1 MVRRSGLFVLVPCT
15 AAAAAAC
22 ISQPLIVVEMCSMF
36 FEVVE
41 PLDHATFLS
50 LCDEVLRDSLL
61 VLAPLGLP
69 RHLREALGSEKEF
82 IRLYGPR
89 FRFILEAASDATYK
103 ERDIT
108 ESQVAVTLHKLTE
121 EEQNPEAMAYLA
133 RMGDS
138 LREIYS
144 PPRVLELPARAPN
157 STADLAT
164 IGSSLL
170 GAGAVYTPGPQQAG
184 RSGGRGGGAPLCD
197 GTPPQPS
204 RQGHA
209 GRCSSSP
216 TGDGDSSCAG
226 ENDKCSTAG
235 RAKGGGGDSRADKGE
250 TGHDKVQ
257 RERVASCLSAL
268 RGCRE
273 KLEVF
278 SDELEQAHIQA
289 LTEAFAGRYSGAAS
303 PGDSAGGSS
312 SSSQELNSRRLDVAA
327 LDEFA
332 AVPFLDHELFV
343 LVRVIEEERLAEE
356 KGAGN
361 EKEPASGGSS
371 SSSSSATGACS
382 ESPTAVDGDG
392 ETSLCE
398 RPAACLEFLLT
409 SQAFRV
415 RADES
420 MERGL
425 DKEAAASLKE
435 ANGLMEAFLEEGQ
448 RLPRPCRHLAEL
460 RAGLAKCEMRG
471 GDLEAAV
478 AHAEAALAEHPAC
491 GEAFLIRGQCRRELG
506 DNGGALSDLVN
517 AFVLQGN
524 ALNNA
529 GDGSEAQ
536 AIEDVSRESCRAR
549 AGEEFSQRAAPNTLP
564 ADWVVRSFLTS
575 YDTEGLYE
583 EHDAVLR
590 LHGEDPAAA
599 AAAAA
604 AAEGDEGG
612 QAAAV
617 TEFWQGLSLVREG
630 KYAESIAKFSSSV
643 SAFSSSAPAAV
654 PGERTGGGDTTRI
667 HSLALEYYGSF
678 LYLMGD
684 MDTALEYLRFAGEVD
699 ETNAKSW
706 VKRGSVLSDLG
717 RREEAF
723 ECFDAAAA
731 IAPRD
736 SDLFLHR
743 GQGHLL
749 ANDFR
754 KATADLRRSV
764 ELCTTMP
771 ISRAAWGVALFKLAT
786 AAELPSPSS
795 LSKCVQVLEESRE
808 LFPENPE
815 VLYFFAEVLISMGDF
830 KKGLEFLCTAASLDP
845 ECPVPYVNAA
855 RAYLGMNDT
864 KAARRQ
870 VVARASELDPT
881 YPGTCLDLGQL
892 LMQEGSPAEA
902 LSMYARGVEIARFPS
917 ELHDAMACLDVAKA
931 HIEAQKL
938 LRREAA

>member
-1 MVRRSGLFVLVPCT
+1 
-15 AAAAAAC
+15 
-22 ISQPLIVVEMCSMF
+22 MCSLF
-36 FEVVE
+36 FEVEE
-41 PLDHATFLS
+41 PLDHDTFLS
-50 LCDEVLRDSLL
+50 VCDEVLRDSLL
-61 VLAPLGLP
+61 VLAPCGLP

-89 FRFILEAASDATYK
+89 FRFVLEAVSDAKYK
-103 ERDIT
+103 ERGVT

-144 PPRVLELPARAPN
+144 PPRVLELPAGVPTT
-157 STADLAT
+157 TADLVT
-164 IGSSLL
+164 IASSLL
-170 GAGAVYTPGPQQAG
+170 GAGAVYTPRPQQAG
-184 RSGGRGGGAPLCD
+184 RRGGKGGAPLCD

-204 RQGHA
+204 RPGHA

-216 TGDGDSSCAG
+216 VGDGDSSCDG
-226 ENDKCSTAG
+226 ENNKCSTAG
-235 RAKGGGGDSRADKGE
+235 RAEGGGGGDSRADKGE
-250 TGHDKVQ
+250 TDHDKAQ

-273 KLEVF
+273 ELEVF

-303 PGDSAGGSS
+303 PGDSAGDSS
-312 SSSQELNSRRLDVAA
+312 SSSQELNSRRSDVAA

-332 AVPFLDHELFV
+332 AVPFLDDELFM
-343 LVRVIEEERLAEE
+343 LVRAIEEERLGE
-356 KGAGN
+356 KEGAGKD
-361 EKEPASGGSS
+361 KEPATGG
-371 SSSSSATGACS
+371 SSSSATGACS
-382 ESPTAVDGDG
+382 ESPTAAEGDV

-409 SQAFRV
+409 SQAVRV

-420 MERGL
+420 MEKGL
-425 DKEAAASLKE
+425 DREAAASLKE
-435 ANGLMEAFLEEGQ
+435 ANSLMEAFLDEGQ
-448 RLPRPCRHLAEL
+448 RLPKPRRYLAEL

-529 GDGSEAQ
+529 GEGSEAQ

-549 AGEEFSQRAAPNTLP
+549 AGEEFSQRAAPNALP

-590 LHGEDPAAA
+590 LHGEDP

-643 SAFSSSAPAAV
+643 SAFPSSAPAAV
-654 PGERTGGGDTTRI
+654 LGEGTGGGETTRI
-667 HSLALEYYGSF
+667 QSLALEYYGSF

-684 MDTALEYLRFAGEVD
+684 MDTALEHLRLAGEVD

-749 ANDFR
+749 ANDLR

-764 ELCTTMP
+764 ELCPTMP

-786 AAELPSPSS
+786 ATELPSPSS

-815 VLYFFAEVLISMGDF
+815 VLFFFAEVLISMGDF
-830 KKGLEFLCTAASLDP
+830 KRGLEFLRTAASLDP

-931 HIEAQKL
+931 HVEAQKL
-938 LRREAA
+938 LHREAA

>member
-1 MVRRSGLFVLVPCT
+1 
-15 AAAAAAC
+15 
-22 ISQPLIVVEMCSMF
+22 MCSVF

-41 PLDHATFLS
+41 PLDHDTFLNV
-50 LCDEVLRDSLL
+50 CDEVLRDSLL
-61 VLAPLGLP
+61 VLAPFGLP

-82 IRLYGPR
+82 VRLYGPR
-89 FRFILEAASDATYK
+89 FRFILEAVSDATYK
-103 ERDIT
+103 ERGVT

-144 PPRVLELPARAPN
+144 PPRVLELPARAPT
-157 STADLAT
+157 STADLVT
-164 IGSSLL
+164 IGSRLL

-184 RSGGRGGGAPLCD
+184 RRGGRGGAPLCD

-204 RQGHA
+204 RPRHA

-216 TGDGDSSCAG
+216 VGDGDSSCDG
-226 ENDKCSTAG
+226 ENNTCSTAG
-235 RAKGGGGDSRADKGE
+235 RAEGGGGGGGGDSLTDKGE
-250 TGHDKVQ
+250 TDHDNAQ

-268 RGCRE
+268 LGCRE
-273 KLEVF
+273 ELDVF

-312 SSSQELNSRRLDVAA
+312 SASQELNSRWSDMAA

-332 AVPFLDHELFV
+332 AVPFVDHELFM
-343 LVRVIEEERLAEE
+343 LVRAIEEERLGGKE
-356 KGAGN
+356 GAGKEN
-361 EKEPASGGSS
+361 EPAGGG
-371 SSSSSATGACS
+371 SSSSATGACS
-382 ESPTAVDGDG
+382 ESPTAAEGDL

-409 SQAFRV
+409 SQAVRV

-420 MERGL
+420 MEKGL
-425 DKEAAASLKE
+425 DKEAAASLEE
-435 ANGLMEAFLEEGQ
+435 ANSLMEAFLEEGQ
-448 RLPRPCRHLAEL
+448 RLPRPSRYLAEL

-517 AFVLQGN
+517 AFVLQRN

-549 AGEEFSQRAAPNTLP
+549 AGEEFSQRAAPNALP

-575 YDTEGLYE
+575 YDTEALYE
-583 EHDAVLR
+583 EHDAVFR
-590 LHGEDPAAA
+590 LHGEDPA

-617 TEFWQGLSLVREG
+617 TEFWQGLRLVREG

-643 SAFSSSAPAAV
+643 SAFSSSAPASV
-654 PGERTGGGDTTRI
+654 LGEGTGVRDTTRI
-667 HSLALEYYGSF
+667 QSLALEYYGSF

-684 MDTALEYLRFAGEVD
+684 MDTALEHLRLAGEVD
-699 ETNAKSW
+699 ETNVKSW

-717 RREEAF
+717 RREEAISAF
-723 ECFDAAAA
+723 ECFERAAA
-731 IAPRD
+731 IAPHD

-749 ANDFR
+749 ANDLR

-764 ELCTTMP
+764 ELCPTMP

-795 LSKCVQVLEESRE
+795 LSKCVQVLEEARE

-815 VLYFFAEVLISMGDF
+815 VLFFFAEVLISMGDF
-830 KKGLEFLCTAASLDP
+830 KKGLEFLRTAASLDP

-870 VVARASELDPT
+870 ALGESERARP
-881 YPGTCLDLGQL
+881 DL
-892 LMQEGSPAEA
+892 S
-902 LSMYARGVEIARFPS
+902 RN
-917 ELHDAMACLDVAKA
+917 
-931 HIEAQKL
+931 
-938 LRREAA
+938 

>member
-1 MVRRSGLFVLVPCT
+1 MVRRSGLFVLVPTT

-22 ISQPLIVVEMCSMF
+22 ISQPLIVVEMCSVF

-50 LCDEVLRDSLL
+50 VCDEVLRDSLL
-61 VLAPLGLP
+61 VLAPFGLP

-89 FRFILEAASDATYK
+89 FRFILEAVSDATYK
-103 ERDIT
+103 ERGVT
-108 ESQVAVTLHKLTE
+108 ESQVAVTLHELTE

-144 PPRVLELPARAPN
+144 PARVLELPTRAPT

-170 GAGAVYTPGPQQAG
+170 GAGAVYTPEPQQAG
-184 RSGGRGGGAPLCD
+184 RRGGRGGGAPLCD

-204 RQGHA
+204 CPGHA
-209 GRCSSSP
+209 GRCSSSLA
-216 TGDGDSSCAG
+216 GDGDSSCAG
-226 ENDKCSTAG
+226 ENNKCSTSG
-235 RAKGGGGDSRADKGE
+235 RAEGGGGGGDSRADKGE
-250 TGHDKVQ
+250 TDHDKVQ

-273 KLEVF
+273 EIEAF

-289 LTEAFAGRYSGAAS
+289 LTEAFVGRYSGAAP

-312 SSSQELNSRRLDVAA
+312 SSSQELKSRRSDVAA
-327 LDEFA
+327 FDEFA
-332 AVPFLDHELFV
+332 AVPFLDHELFM
-343 LVRVIEEERLAEE
+343 LVRAIEEERLGEE
-356 KGAGN
+356 KGAGK
-361 EKEPASGGSS
+361 EKESAAGGG

-382 ESPTAVDGDG
+382 ESPTATDGDG
-392 ETSLCE
+392 ETILCE

-409 SQAFRV
+409 SQAVRV
-415 RADES
+415 RADDS

-425 DKEAAASLKE
+425 DEEAAASLKE
-435 ANGLMEAFLEEGQ
+435 ANSLMEAFLEEGK
-448 RLPRPCRHLAEL
+448 RLPRPSRHLAEL

-471 GDLEAAV
+471 GDLKAAV

-491 GEAFLIRGQCRRELG
+491 GEALLIRGQCRRELG

-549 AGEEFSQRAAPNTLP
+549 AGEEFSQRAAPNALP

-575 YDTEGLYE
+575 YDTEDLYE

-590 LHGEDPAAA
+590 LHGEDPV
-599 AAAAA
+599 AAAA
-604 AAEGDEGG
+604 AAEGDEEG

-617 TEFWQGLSLVREG
+617 TDFWQGLSLVREG
-630 KYAESIAKFSSSV
+630 KYAESITKFSSSV
-643 SAFSSSAPAAV
+643 SAFSSCAPVAV
-654 PGERTGGGDTTRI
+654 LGEGTGAGDTTRI
-667 HSLALEYYGSF
+667 QSLALEYYGSF

-684 MDTALEYLRFAGEVD
+684 MDTALEHLRLAGEVD

-717 RREEAF
+717 RREEA
-723 ECFDAAAA
+723 
-731 IAPRD
+731 
-736 SDLFLHR
+736 
-743 GQGHLL
+743 
-749 ANDFR
+749 
-754 KATADLRRSV
+754 
-764 ELCTTMP
+764 
-771 ISRAAWGVALFKLAT
+771 
-786 AAELPSPSS
+786 
-795 LSKCVQVLEESRE
+795 
-808 LFPENPE
+808 
-815 VLYFFAEVLISMGDF
+815 
-830 KKGLEFLCTAASLDP
+830 
-845 ECPVPYVNAA
+845 
-855 RAYLGMNDT
+855 
-864 KAARRQ
+864 
-870 VVARASELDPT
+870 
-881 YPGTCLDLGQL
+881 
-892 LMQEGSPAEA
+892 
-902 LSMYARGVEIARFPS
+902 
-917 ELHDAMACLDVAKA
+917 
-931 HIEAQKL
+931 
-938 LRREAA
+938 